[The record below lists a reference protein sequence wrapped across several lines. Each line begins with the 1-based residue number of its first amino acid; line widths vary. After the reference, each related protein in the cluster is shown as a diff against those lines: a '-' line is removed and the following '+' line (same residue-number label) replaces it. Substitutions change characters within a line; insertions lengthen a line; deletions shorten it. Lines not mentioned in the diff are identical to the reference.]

1 MFNRVTGF
9 ISDKWYSV
17 SLLEVILPINCM
29 RIWAPRVLESGR
41 PQYGILGAHS
51 LNCGWLNF
59 SRFSHYLQGQFALPM
74 HDNLSA
80 SHVGHFHTTTHPPN
94 MVRKINHHYEFRHPQ
109 FELWAPTVWNCWW
122 LNFVSEGEEV
132 VLDVVQ
138 GGGGDSSNQ
147 AQHDEMLVGEAGKLN
162 NNIDGYTLTISL
174 SYYLNTDLST

>member
-1 MFNRVTGF
+1 MG
-9 ISDKWYSV
+9 
-17 SLLEVILPINCM
+17 
-29 RIWAPRVLESGR
+29 IWAPTVWTV
-41 PQYGILGAHS
+41 GAHS

-74 HDNLSA
+74 HDNLSS

>member
-1 MFNRVTGF
+1 MLTIFCVNRKFPNFEEG
-9 ISDKWYSV
+9 
-17 SLLEVILPINCM
+17 SLYIGMWNEGILPINCM

-74 HDNLSA
+74 HDNLSS

-109 FELWAPTVWNCWW
+109 FELLATTVYIDN
-122 LNFVSEGEEV
+122 LNWINPIITLCSRG
-132 VLDVVQ
+132 
-138 GGGGDSSNQ
+138 N
-147 AQHDEMLVGEAGKLN
+147 
-162 NNIDGYTLTISL
+162 DGLMSL
-174 SYYLNTDLST
+174 AKPERR